1 MCVDSRA
8 INKVTIKYHYHIL
21 RLEDLHDE
29 LYGATIFYK
38 IDYRVAITKYKYR
51 GRWVEDDL

>member
-51 GRWVEDDL
+51 GR